1 MLLRLC
7 LLLLMLDL
15 LLHCFLL
22 LLLADLSTFLQ
33 IVPLVVV
40 IAGVIFLHL
49 IILEVVIV
57 NVPARGT
64 TRLPLVRQGCL

>member
-1 MLLRLC
+1 
-7 LLLLMLDL
+7 MLDL